1 MNPALPIDLRSDTV
15 TRPTAAMREAM
26 ARAEVGDDQYGED
39 PTTNR
44 LQLEMAA
51 MLGKE
56 AALWLPS
63 GTMAN
68 QVAVMTLARPG
79 DEVITAREAHAGWHE
94 VGAAA
99 ANAGVQIVEVGSGGV
114 FTREMFDAA
123 IKPAGLP
130 VFPTTTVVEIENT
143 HNRAGGVVFPQDEVV
158 RICTLA
164 RERGIASFLD
174 GARLWNAAVAS
185 GRSEAELAAP
195 FDLVSVAFSKGLGA
209 PGGSL
214 LAGPRDLIQRANRHR
229 RRLGGAMRQVGIFA
243 AAALHGVAHHRA
255 GWPKTMPTH
264 DGWRRAWPPAPPSTS
279 TWPRCRPTSSSS
291 TCCPARR
298 MRPAWWRGRARW
310 ACWLRPSAHARCAR
324 SRTSMCLHSSA
335 ATRPSACCTCCSD
348 VHCAGAASIAGIGEP
363 CTVMRCISRRW
374 PW

>member
-1 MNPALPIDLRSDTV
+1 MSAPIDLRSDTV
-15 TRPTAAMREAM
+15 TRPTPAMREAM

-44 LQLEMAA
+44 LQAELAA
-51 MLGKE
+51 LLGKE

-63 GTMAN
+63 GTMSN

-114 FTREMFDAA
+114 FTVAQFEAA

-130 VFPTTTVVEIENT
+130 VFPLTTVVEIENT
-143 HNRAGGVVFPQDEVV
+143 HNRAGGVVFPQDEVQ
-158 RICTLA
+158 RICALA

-209 PGGSL
+209 PAGSL
-214 LAGPRDLIQRANRHR
+214 LAGPKELIARANRIR
-229 RRLGGAMRQVGIFA
+229 RRLGGAMRQTGILA
-243 AAALHGVAHHRA
+243 AAALHGLQHHRA
-255 GWPKTMPTH
+255 RLAEDH
-264 DGWRRAWPPAPPSTS
+264 AN
-279 TWPRCRPTSSSS
+279 
-291 TCCPARR
+291 ARR
-298 MRPAWWRGRARW
+298 LAEALAACRQVQLDLATVQTNIVVFHLKPGAPDAATVVAQARAQGT
-310 ACWLRPSAHARCAR
+310 LVSAFGP
-324 SRTSMCLHSSA
+324 RTVRAVTHLDVSA
-335 ATRPSACCTCCSD
+335 AQCD
-348 VHCAGAASIAGIGEP
+348 EAAA
-363 CTVMRCISRRW
+363 TLSRLLD
-374 PW
+374 